1 MPLHGDNHTVTAS
14 PALRFYAHVPYCSS
28 RCGYCD
34 FNTYVP
40 GEPGR
45 GSQAQWRRAAVAEVR
60 HARAQLG
67 DDDRP
72 ISSVFFGGGTPTLLP
87 VSDLASVIA
96 AISQEFGIR
105 QDAEVTVE
113 ANPENVTPG
122 LLDDLLAA
130 GVTRL
135 SIGMQSADARVLSVL
150 DRRHRPGGAI
160 RAARLAE
167 LAGFQRVSLD
177 LIYGTPGESVQSWRD
192 TVATAIGTGVTHV
205 SAYALK
211 VESGTVLD
219 RRVRHGK
226 VPAPDDDFAA
236 ECYEIADSHFGR
248 SGLHWYEISNWSA
261 PGHEC
266 RHNLGYWRG
275 DDWWGLGP
283 GAHSHLAG
291 TRFWNLRHPQ
301 RWIEA
306 LDSGSDPR
314 DGSETL
320 TADQQRTEATML
332 AVRLA
337 DGFDPADLVGSG
349 SEALMGDLRGRG
361 LVESIGHRWRLTR
374 RGRLLADAVTLQLLD
389 ARAA

>member
-1 MPLHGDNHTVTAS
+1 MTLA

-45 GSQAQWRRAAVAEVR
+45 GSQSHWRGAAVAEVR
-60 HARAQLG
+60 RAREQLG
-67 DDDRP
+67 DDNRSV
-72 ISSVFFGGGTPTLLP
+72 SSVFFGGGTPTLLP
-87 VSDLASVIA
+87 VSDLAAVMDA
-96 AISQEFGIR
+96 VAQEFGLA
-105 QDAEVTVE
+105 DGAEVTVE
-113 ANPENVTPG
+113 ANPENVTPA

-150 DRRHRPGGAI
+150 DRSHRPAGAI
-160 RAARLAE
+160 TAARLAE
-167 LAGFQRVSLD
+167 LAGFPRVSLD
-177 LIYGTPGESVQSWRD
+177 LIYGTPGESLQSWRD
-192 TVATAIGTGVTHV
+192 TIATVIGTGVTHV

-211 VESGTVLD
+211 VESGTALD
-219 RRVRHGK
+219 RRVRQGK
-226 VPAPDDDFAA
+226 VQAPDDDFAA
-236 ECYEIADSHFGR
+236 ECYEIADGEFGR
-248 SGLHWYEISNWSA
+248 SGLPWYEISNWSV

-275 DDWWGLGP
+275 DDWWGVGP

-306 LDSGSDPR
+306 LERGSDPR

-337 DGFDPADLVGSG
+337 DGFDPADLVGSRT
-349 SEALMGDLRGRG
+349 EPLMRDLRGRG
-361 LVESIGHRWRLTR
+361 LVESMGHRWRLTR
-374 RGRLLADAVTLQLLD
+374 KGRLLADAVTLQLLE
-389 ARAA
+389 ATAA